1 MILNNKSFRSQRGKG
16 FEEVVIPK
24 RKLGFKSLIIPR
36 KPNTLRNRSESTR
49 EFTALANHMLEKNK
63 NAFDYFEP
71 IYDDI
76 FMVLEDEQTDG
87 LEPKTIDEAMSNED
101 WPKWKKAI
109 DDELASLNQNTL
121 KKMNRVDLPKGRK
134 PIGCK
139 WVLKIKRGSD
149 GEIVKYK
156 ARLVAKGFAQTYGI
170 DYKHTFAPTV
180 KMSAVRL
187 LLTIAAVK
195 DLNIRHLDVKTAYLY
210 GDLEEDIYME
220 FPPWYEDVNPNGK
233 YVFKLNRGLYGLKQ
247 AGRQWNKKLDE
258 SLRKAGFMKS
268 MQEPCVYYKMFG
280 DNDKT
285 VALAVFVDDIIIA
298 ATEDKDIEE
307 VKKFLK
313 LFFEINDE
321 GDLTW
326 YTGIKVSRNRRL
338 RQIYLSQSQYITD
351 MLKRFD
357 LADCNPQRTPVDVNI
372 DMSLMKRKPEDEER
386 IRGLKIPYREAVG
399 SLMFNMVSTRPDIA
413 NAMSVVSRNLDNY
426 SEYAWKN
433 VKRVLRYLKGTKDFG
448 LVLGASEGG
457 SNELILEA
465 YVDANWGQNNVDRKS
480 ESGYVMRI
488 CESAISWKAEK
499 QAIVAQSTTESELIS
514 ANSGARE
521 VVSLRRIMKDL
532 GVPQLRPTTMHEDNQ
547 GCIALMHNDVKNKR
561 TKHIDIKYFWVRE
574 QVELGEI
581 TMTYCPTDKMLA
593 DIMTKPLPINTFERL
608 RSQLRIVDINE
619 IVEKNQN
626 SFR

>member
-1 MILNNKSFRSQRGKG
+1 M
-16 FEEVVIPK
+16 
-24 RKLGFKSLIIPR
+24 IIPR
-36 KPNTLRNRSESTR
+36 KPNTLRNRSESIR

-220 FPPWYEDVNPNGK
+220 FPPWYEDVNQNGK

-258 SLRKAGFMKS
+258 SLRKAGFIKS
-268 MQEPCVYYKMFG
+268 AQEPCIYYKMFDG
-280 DNDKT
+280 EDKT

-298 ATEDKDIEE
+298 ANNDKDIEE
-307 VKKFLK
+307 VKTFLQ

-321 GDLTW
+321 GELNW
-326 YTGIKVSRNRRL
+326 YTGIKVSRNRKL
-338 RQIYLSQSQYITD
+338 RQIYLSQPQYITD

-357 LADCNPQRTPVDVNI
+357 MADCKAQRTPVDVNI
-372 DMSLMKRKPEDEER
+372 DMSLMKRKIEDEDK
-386 IRGLKIPYREAVG
+386 IREMKIPYREAVG
-399 SLMFNMVSTRPDIA
+399 SLMFNMVSTRPDLA
-413 NAMSVVSRNLDNY
+413 NAMSIVSRNLDNY
-426 SEYAWKN
+426 SEYAWKV
-433 VKRVLRYLKGTKDFG
+433 VKRILRYLRGTMNHG
-448 LVLGASEGG
+448 LVLGASEGVG
-457 SNELILEA
+457 
-465 YVDANWGQNNVDRKS
+465 
-480 ESGYVMRI
+480 
-488 CESAISWKAEK
+488 
-499 QAIVAQSTTESELIS
+499 
-514 ANSGARE
+514 
-521 VVSLRRIMKDL
+521 
-532 GVPQLRPTTMHEDNQ
+532 
-547 GCIALMHNDVKNKR
+547 
-561 TKHIDIKYFWVRE
+561 
-574 QVELGEI
+574 
-581 TMTYCPTDKMLA
+581 
-593 DIMTKPLPINTFERL
+593 
-608 RSQLRIVDINE
+608 
-619 IVEKNQN
+619 
-626 SFR
+626 